1 MTDLSPLLKVSARLL
16 DLHDSARAPGSGTQ
30 YPSEGRT
37 GNADGKY
44 VCIAG
49 EVLSALQASGKR
61 SGDEFSTVDHLTQ
74 AVRVIHPWVNALDVE
89 YVLNVLARPTELKLL
104 QYDEDSSHV
113 IGDKETN
120 LVEKAAHLSEY
131 RLSRLGRKALAM
143 ATENLDL
150 AYIEGDVTKLLR
162 ALETGRLNQAL
173 SFLDRL
179 IDQLRSEQLS
189 LISIMEKAA
198 GGRRVLDGLFDDI
211 VGFEATM
218 RRAADLVNRAQAQ
231 VDVLARGEGK
241 PCVDDDV
248 PFGKVKERVR
258 ELQRGIV
265 GYARCLSE
273 LATKSMAVT
282 STSVQAPSFAK
293 LALRMV
299 VTPPNK
305 IQTDF
310 ILGAMGPV
318 FPLMTLPMGTDLR
331 GSIKIKM
338 AKVTR
343 SVDVDLGEYVLPMED
358 RFIEWMRV
366 HQGEMNER
374 ISHGRLTLDAAINL
388 WASEEGVDG
397 DLGCLIAAM
406 TSPEDW
412 LEGAGVVGV
421 MDPELSISSL
431 PSAVVMHSYLAL
443 SLSDQKLPGK
453 VNNESV

>member
-1 MTDLSPLLKVSARLL
+1 
-16 DLHDSARAPGSGTQ
+16 
-30 YPSEGRT
+30 
-37 GNADGKY
+37 
-44 VCIAG
+44 
-49 EVLSALQASGKR
+49 
-61 SGDEFSTVDHLTQ
+61 
-74 AVRVIHPWVNALDVE
+74 
-89 YVLNVLARPTELKLL
+89 LNVLARPTELKLL

-179 IDQLRSEQLS
+179 IDQLRSEQLT
-189 LISIMEKAA
+189 LISIIEKTA
-198 GGRRVLDGLFDDI
+198 GGRKVVDGLFDDI
-211 VGFEATM
+211 AGFEATM
-218 RRAADLVNRAQAQ
+218 RRAAELVNQAQAQ

-241 PCVDDDV
+241 TSVDDDV

-293 LALRMV
+293 LAMRMV
-299 VTPPNK
+299 VMPPNK
-305 IQTDF
+305 MQADF

-331 GSIKIKM
+331 GSIKVKM
-338 AKVTR
+338 AKV
-343 SVDVDLGEYVLPMED
+343 SQFVAVDLGEYVLPAED
-358 RFIEWMRV
+358 RFIEWMRE
-366 HQGEMNER
+366 HQGEFNDR
-374 ISHGRLTLDAAINL
+374 ISQGRLTLEDAIKL
-388 WASEEGVDG
+388 WASEEGREG

-412 LEGAGVVGV
+412 LTIEGVVGT
-421 MDPELSISSL
+421 MEPRLSISSL
-431 PSAVVMHSYLAL
+431 PAAAVMNSYLAL
-443 SLSDQKLPGK
+443 AVSGQELPEK
-453 VNNESV
+453 ANDESV